1 MNPEFRRNL
10 WLELNPRRIAFAV
23 VFLSL
28 VFFAA
33 ALSDKSGG
41 YAATAAALLYYAIV
55 VVWGT
60 HNAVL
65 GVVGEIRERTWD
77 AQRLSSL
84 SAGEMMWGK
93 LFGSTIYNWFM
104 GAICLAAVLV
114 HTLVHDGPL
123 GALIDLAYFASIG
136 VIAQASSLLAS
147 LVAVRRRRTHSRS
160 EIFLYQL
167 AGLSAATAVYW
178 VWSAADPASAAI
190 GGRLYIAPI
199 MWWGETFGARPFLL
213 VSLALFAG
221 WTLLGCY
228 RQMRREL
235 KIENGP
241 LVWLAFLV
249 FIGFYV
255 AGFDAWLS
263 REAMTAG
270 WDTSALRLSLA
281 ASAFAAL
288 TYVMVLIEPKDRVH
302 FRWLGAQLAHARVGS
317 FLRRLDGFTMSYIAL
332 VLSACVLMGW
342 LWSHVAGSQANIALI
357 AAGLG
362 FVTRDV
368 AIFVFFG
375 THPGRRRGDF
385 TAAIALFT
393 LYLLV
398 PSILSGLGLGRAL
411 LLFYPEI
418 AAPLWLAPLFA
429 WAEALAVAVPSFVR
443 LVRGENPVAEAAP
456 S

>member
-10 WLELNPRRIAFAV
+10 WLELNPRRIVLSA

-33 ALSDKSGG
+33 ALWDKGSS
-41 YAATAAALLYYAIV
+41 YAATVAVFLYYIIV
-55 VVWGT
+55 VVWGA
-60 HNAVL
+60 HNAAL
-65 GVVGEIRERTWD
+65 SVVGEIRERTWD

-84 SAGEMMWGK
+84 SASEMMWGK

-104 GAICLAAVLV
+104 GAICLAVVLV
-114 HTLVHDGPL
+114 HSLVHDGPL
-123 GALIDLAYFASIG
+123 AALIDFVYFAAIG
-136 VIAQASSLLAS
+136 AIAQASSLLAS
-147 LVAVRRRRTHSRS
+147 LLAVRRRRTHSRG

-167 AGLSAATAVYW
+167 AGLAAAVAVYW
-178 VWSAADPASAAI
+178 VWRAANPA
-190 GGRLYIAPI
+190 GGRPYAAPVV
-199 MWWGETFGARPFLL
+199 WWGVTFGAQPFLL
-213 VSLALFAG
+213 ASLALFTG

-228 RQMRREL
+228 RQMRLEL

-241 LVWLAFLV
+241 FVWLAFLG
-249 FIGFYV
+249 FIGLYV

-263 REAMTAG
+263 QEAMTAG

-302 FRWLGAQLAHARVGS
+302 FRWLGAQLARARVS
-317 FLRRLDGFTMSYIAL
+317 SALWRLDGFTMSYIAL
-332 VLSACVLMGW
+332 VLVTGALMGW

-385 TAAIALFT
+385 TAAIALFA

-398 PSILSGLGLGRAL
+398 PSILSGLGLDRAL

-418 AAPLWLAPLFA
+418 TAPLWLAPLFA

-443 LVRGENPVAEAAP
+443 LARGEKPAAEAAP